1 MYTANVL
8 ISIQD
13 FVPMNGILGQSSTI
27 VATIAP
33 PRDTSAYPPQ
43 PPAKPVFSGDGESI
57 VVTVPSGYLGA
68 VQLTY
73 QLPDPKYV
81 LLGLAFDGPNGG
93 VGRLEFRSVAI
104 NRDVYGSQL
113 TVTDACMNVCV
124 GIDYT
129 YVILVQEVASG
140 NIGLIDP
147 GIENE
152 NGD

>member
-8 ISIQD
+8 LGIQK
-13 FVPMNGILGQSSTI
+13 FVSMTGIFGQSPTI

-33 PRDTSAYPPQ
+33 PRDTSAL
-43 PPAKPVFSGDGESI
+43 PPAKPVFSGNGETI
-57 VVTVPSGYLGA
+57 VVTVPSGYLGS

-81 LLGLAFDGPNGG
+81 LLGLAFKGPNGG

-113 TVTDACMNVCV
+113 TVTDACVNQCV
-124 GIDYT
+124 GIEYT